1 MKKILTYLSLAAMIL
16 VIAAGCSKSGN
27 DDADSLIKTV
37 PADASSVV
45 VVNLQRTLDKLGC
58 STDGTTIELS
68 KDLQKAI
75 DESKSVKDR
84 DKQVMKDICEGKTGV
99 AITSLV
105 FFSAARQYL
114 TGLLDDP
121 DKFVEYVRAANSSD
135 SVAAK
140 VEDLDG
146 AKVIDNT
153 VVVGNQFWVCLS
165 GTPDA
170 EQMKYYHNLKEQQ
183 SYASTKAAPLLSKND
198 KAVTFV
204 ADING
209 VMNSMKEGGS
219 MKMAASLMFMDLAY
233 VAGNA
238 DMDGKTLKLSANV
251 LNSDMNPAELLLP
264 AEKID
269 TELVK
274 SFGGDAD
281 AYLAVGLSKKLMEKI
296 SSVAKTAMGSMAGAV
311 VGPLE
316 QIDGTLA
323 VRSNSAMNEFQA
335 KVETS
340 GKDFAALSNILQNLF
355 GATVTRD
362 GNVITVTSNGV
373 VTGKISASD
382 AAGKMKGAWIGCVVN
397 DMPAKGMTSVAR
409 LTSDKKSL
417 RFDMEVDGGVDAVMT
432 ALMQ

>member
-1 MKKILTYLSLAAMIL
+1 MIL

-146 AKVIDNT
+146 VKVIDNT

-219 MKMAASLMFMDLAY
+219 MKMAVSLMFMDLAY

-251 LNSDMNPAELLLP
+251 LNSDMNLAELLLP

-397 DMPAKGMTSVAR
+397 DMPARGMTSVAR

>member
-1 MKKILTYLSLAAMIL
+1 MKKILTCLSLAAMIL

-146 AKVIDNT
+146 VKVIDNT

-219 MKMAASLMFMDLAY
+219 MKMAVSLMFMDLAY

-251 LNSDMNPAELLLP
+251 LNSDMNLAELLLP

-397 DMPAKGMTSVAR
+397 DMPARGMTSVAR

>member
-16 VIAAGCSKSGN
+16 VIAAGCSKSVN

-37 PADASSVV
+37 PSDASSVV

-219 MKMAASLMFMDLAY
+219 MKMAVSLMFMDLAY

-397 DMPAKGMTSVAR
+397 DMPARGMTSVAR